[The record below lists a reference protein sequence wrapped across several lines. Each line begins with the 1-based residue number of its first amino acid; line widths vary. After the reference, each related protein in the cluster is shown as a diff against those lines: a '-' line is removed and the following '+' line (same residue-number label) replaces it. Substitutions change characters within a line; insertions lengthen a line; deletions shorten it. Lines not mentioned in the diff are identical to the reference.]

1 MGYGDVVPVT
11 ILGRFVAFACISFG
25 IILNGMPISF
35 LFNKFSDYY
44 AKLKAQEYN
53 MTLVKRRF
61 LLKRRLRRK
70 LDMCFHPSEE
80 DWAQGDISGE
90 GDLQVA
96 RLHSCAGWDTMFLAE
111 SESKPSCT
119 TGLNAQTS
127 DPYVYYVS
135 SIMHMSDVLSLFFI
149 YLCNR
154 YLILV
159 KCCPRRTLYMD
170 TCIHYTVVCVI
181 TLLHFPCC
189 FAGD

>member
-1 MGYGDVVPVT
+1 
-11 ILGRFVAFACISFG
+11 
-25 IILNGMPISF
+25 MPISF

-53 MTLVKRRF
+53 MTFVQRRF

-90 GDLQVA
+90 GDLQVV

-111 SESKPSCT
+111 SETEPSCT
-119 TGLNAQTS
+119 TALNAQTS
-127 DPYVYYVS
+127 DPYVYYVY
-135 SIMHMSDVLSLFFI
+135 SIMHMSDVLSLFFFI

-159 KCCPRRTLYMD
+159 KCSPRKTCTWTLY
-170 TCIHYTVVCVI
+170 
-181 TLLHFPCC
+181 TLYSCLCNNPSALSLLLCWGLKEPDQDFSSS
-189 FAGD
+189 